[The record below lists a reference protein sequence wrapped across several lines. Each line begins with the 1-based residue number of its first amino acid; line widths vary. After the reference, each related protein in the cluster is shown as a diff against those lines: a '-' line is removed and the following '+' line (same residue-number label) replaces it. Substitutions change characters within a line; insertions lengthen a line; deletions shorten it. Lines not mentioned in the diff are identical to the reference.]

1 MKADLTIDTLGLYC
15 PIPIVKTAK
24 AIQQLQP
31 GQILEI
37 IADDEG
43 IKKDLPNWCKT
54 SGHEFLGLEEEA
66 GEYRGYVKKH
76 SA

>member
-24 AIQQLQP
+24 AIQQLEA
-31 GQILEI
+31 GQILEVL
-37 IADDEG
+37 ADDEG
-43 IKKDLPNWCKT
+43 IKKDLPNWCKN
-54 SGHEFLGLEEEA
+54 SGHEFLGLKEVD

-76 SA
+76 S